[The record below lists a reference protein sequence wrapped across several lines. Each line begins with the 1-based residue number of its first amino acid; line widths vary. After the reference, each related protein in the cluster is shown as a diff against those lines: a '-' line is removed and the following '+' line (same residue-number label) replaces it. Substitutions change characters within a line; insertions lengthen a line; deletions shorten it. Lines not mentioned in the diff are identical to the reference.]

1 MVGNSMG
8 VWDIAAIL
16 FIVFTPL
23 ALVGADYGSMILA
36 AVRRRRQRMIRLWPR
51 HHRARNR

>member
-1 MVGNSMG
+1 MVGSSIG

-23 ALVGADYGSMILA
+23 ALVAADYGSMILA
-36 AVRRRRQRMIRLWPR
+36 AVRRRQRRIRLWPR
-51 HHRARNR
+51 RHRNR

>member
-1 MVGNSMG
+1 MVAAMG

-16 FIVFTPL
+16 FIVATPL
-23 ALVGADYGSMILA
+23 ALIGADYGSVILA

-51 HHRARNR
+51 HHR